1 MEVFLK
7 NIKLR
12 SLLIGALSIV
22 MAASLA
28 SPAKAAKNGTVF
40 LYETNPLSGF
50 NSSVVGYNLVTNSTV
65 GYLRSSGFGY
75 YDNKR
80 NWIQNT
86 TFGTYRVVSNKANDF
101 RVQYTVKPGRV
112 WSDGTPITGIDLLLT
127 HVRLSR
133 EYAKA
138 AGLGDWAAKDTMAFN
153 DAGLS
158 SSTYS
163 QFNAGDPI
171 VSGDEMSVTV
181 RYKQRFPDWWLGGLS
196 PSPVHAYMHMVE
208 DKTTL
213 QNIAANEAARDRFYT
228 AYKNKNTAVLREIGK
243 IWSTAY
249 NIADVN
255 ASTTN
260 PLLWVTNGGFNVVS
274 AIKGQSVTL
283 KANPRYNSG
292 PAMSGD
298 IENIVMKF
306 VSDGNP
312 AIQALA
318 NGEISIYAGQQTADG
333 VAALRKLK
341 GITTV
346 GGEGGAYE
354 HVDLRSG
361 PYYSG
366 GTPYNGLF
374 SGNGAQATNLRKAFL
389 LCIPRQEI
397 VTKLVA
403 PVNPD
408 IPVLRSVTVPT
419 HVDPLYP
426 RVIGANG
433 SAYYVGEQEALN
445 KRGLALVQRYY
456 PNALRNP
463 VKVNFLVPGNNPR
476 RAAMALLIKANAAK
490 CGFDVVNDVQV
501 NWSPLLR
508 DSKYDATFFA
518 WAATSTAQGSIRAN
532 WRSDGSN
539 NYSGA
544 LGGSGLDAALD
555 DVFSRPMSSTVLA
568 ASFIKIERTLFGNAY
583 TLPIFQHPA
592 VMAYD
597 SDLKNV
603 KLSALSPTTAWNYW
617 EWKY

>member
-1 MEVFLK
+1 MK
-7 NIKLR
+7 NVKMR

-22 MAASLA
+22 LAASLA
-28 SPAKAAKNGTVF
+28 SPAKAAKNGTVN

-50 NSSVVGYNLVTNSTV
+50 NSAVVGFNLVTNSTI

-86 TFGTYRVVSNKANDF
+86 TFGSYKVVSNKATDF
-101 RVQYTVKPGRV
+101 RVQYTVAPGRV

-127 HVRLSR
+127 HVILSR

-138 AGLGDWAAKDTMAFN
+138 AGLGDWAAKEVMAFN
-153 DAGLS
+153 SAGIS
-158 SSTYS
+158 SSSYS
-163 QFNAGDPI
+163 QFVAGDPI
-171 VSGDEMSVTV
+171 VSSDEMSVTV
-181 RYKQRFPDWWLGGLS
+181 RYKQKFPDWWLSGLS
-196 PSPVHAYMHMVE
+196 PYPVHAWVQMSE
-208 DKTTL
+208 GKTSL
-213 QNIAANEAARDRFYT
+213 QSASANESAKERFYA
-228 AYKNKNTAVLREIGK
+228 AYKSKGTALLKEIGK
-243 IWSTAY
+243 IWSTGF
-249 NIADVN
+249 NITDVN
-255 ASTTN
+255 AATTN

-292 PAMSGD
+292 PKMSGD

-312 AIQALA
+312 AIQALE

-333 VAALRKLK
+333 VAALKKLK

-374 SGNGAQATNLRKAFL
+374 SGNGVKATDLRKAFL
-389 LCIPRQEI
+389 LCVPRQEI
-397 VTKLVA
+397 VTKLIT

-419 HVDPLYP
+419 HVDPIYP
-426 RVIGANG
+426 KVIGANG
-433 SAYYVGEQEALN
+433 SAYYIGAQDALN
-445 KRGLALVQRYY
+445 KRGLALVQKHF
-456 PNALRNP
+456 PNALKNP

-476 RAAMALLIKANAAK
+476 RAAQALLLKANAAK
-490 CGFDVVNDVQV
+490 CGFDVQNDVQV

-518 WAATSTAQGSIRAN
+518 WAATTTAQGTIRAN

-544 LGGSGLDAALD
+544 VGGSSLDANLD
-555 DVFSRPMSSTVLA
+555 DVFSRPMSSTVLG
-568 ASFIKIERTLFGNAY
+568 ASFIKIERTIFGNAY
-583 TLPIFQHPA
+583 TLPLYQHPA
-592 VMAYD
+592 VLAYD
-597 SDLKNV
+597 SDIKNV
-603 KLSALSPTTAWNYW
+603 KLSALSPTTSWNYW
-617 EWKY
+617 EWRY

>member
-1 MEVFLK
+1 MK
-7 NIKLR
+7 NVKMR

-22 MAASLA
+22 LAASLA
-28 SPAKAAKNGTVF
+28 SPAKAAKNGTVN

-50 NSSVVGYNLVTNSTV
+50 NGAVTGFNLVTNTTI

-86 TFGTYRVVSNKANDF
+86 TFGSYKVVSNKATDF
-101 RVQYTVKPGRV
+101 RVQYTVAPGRV

-127 HVRLSR
+127 HVILSR

-138 AGLGDWAAKDTMAFN
+138 AGLGDWAAKDVMAFN
-153 DAGLS
+153 AAGLS

-163 QFNAGDPI
+163 LFNAGDPI
-171 VSGDEMSVTV
+171 VSSDEMSVTV
-181 RYKQRFPDWWLGGLS
+181 RYKQKFPDWWLGGLS
-196 PSPVHAYMHMVE
+196 PYPVHAWVQMSE
-208 DKTTL
+208 GKTSL
-213 QNIAANEAARDRFYT
+213 QSASANEAAKERFYA
-228 AYKNKNTAVLREIGK
+228 AYKSKNTALLKEIGK
-243 IWSTAY
+243 IWSTGF
-249 NIADVN
+249 NITDVN

-260 PLLWVTNGGFNVVS
+260 PLLWVTNGGFNTVS

-292 PAMSGD
+292 PKMSGD

-312 AIQALA
+312 AIQALE

-333 VAALRKLK
+333 VAALKK
-341 GITTV
+341 IKSVTTV

-354 HVDLRSG
+354 HVDLRTG

-374 SGNGAQATNLRKAFL
+374 SGNGTKATDLRKAFL
-389 LCIPRQEI
+389 LCVPRQEI
-397 VTKLVA
+397 VTKLVE

-426 RVIGANG
+426 KVIGANG
-433 SAYYVGEQEALN
+433 SAYYVGAQDALN
-445 KRGLALVQRYY
+445 KRGLALVQKHF
-456 PNALRNP
+456 PNALKSP

-476 RAAMALLIKANAAK
+476 RAGQALLIKANAAK

-508 DSKYDATFFA
+508 ESKYDATFFA
-518 WAATSTAQGSIRAN
+518 WAANSTAQGSIRAN

-544 LGGSGLDAALD
+544 VGGSSLDANLD
-555 DVFSRPMSSTVLA
+555 DVFSRPMSSTVLG
-568 ASFIKIERTLFGNAY
+568 ASFIKIERTIFGNAY
-583 TLPIFQHPA
+583 TLPLFQHPA
-592 VMAYD
+592 VLAYD
-597 SDLKNV
+597 SDIKNV

>member
-1 MEVFLK
+1 MK
-7 NIKLR
+7 NVKMR

-22 MAASLA
+22 LAASLA
-28 SPAKAAKNGTVF
+28 SPAKAAKNGTVN

-50 NSSVVGYNLVTNSTV
+50 NSAVVGFNLVTNSTI

-86 TFGTYRVVSNKANDF
+86 TFGSYKVVSNKATDF
-101 RVQYTVKPGRV
+101 RVQYTVAPGRV

-127 HVRLSR
+127 HVILSR

-138 AGLGDWAAKDTMAFN
+138 AGLGDWAAKDVMAFN
-153 DAGLS
+153 SAGIS
-158 SSTYS
+158 SSSYS
-163 QFNAGDPI
+163 QFVAGDPI
-171 VSGDEMSVTV
+171 VSSDEMSVTV
-181 RYKQRFPDWWLGGLS
+181 RYKQKFPDWWLSGLS
-196 PSPVHAYMHMVE
+196 PYPVHAWVHMSE
-208 DKTTL
+208 GKTSL
-213 QNIAANEAARDRFYT
+213 QSASANESAKERFYA
-228 AYKNKNTAVLREIGK
+228 AYKSKGTALLKEIGK
-243 IWSTAY
+243 IWSTGF
-249 NIADVN
+249 NITDVN
-255 ASTTN
+255 AATTN

-292 PAMSGD
+292 PKMSGD

-312 AIQALA
+312 AIQALE

-333 VAALRKLK
+333 VAALKKLK

-354 HVDLRSG
+354 HVDLRTG

-374 SGNGAQATNLRKAFL
+374 SGNGVKATDLRKAFL
-389 LCIPRQEI
+389 LCVPRQEI
-397 VTKLVA
+397 VTKLIT

-419 HVDPLYP
+419 HVDPMYP
-426 RVIGANG
+426 KVIGANG
-433 SAYYVGEQEALN
+433 SAYYIGAQDALN
-445 KRGLALVQRYY
+445 KRGLALVQKHF
-456 PNALRNP
+456 PNALKNP

-476 RAAMALLIKANAAK
+476 RAAQALLIKANAAK
-490 CGFDVVNDVQV
+490 CGFDVQNDVQV

-518 WAATSTAQGSIRAN
+518 WAATTTAQGTIRAN

-544 LGGSGLDAALD
+544 VGGSSLDANLD
-555 DVFSRPMSSTVLA
+555 DVFSRPMSSTVLG
-568 ASFIKIERTLFGNAY
+568 ASFIKIERTIFGNAY

-592 VMAYD
+592 VLAYD
-597 SDLKNV
+597 SDIKNV
-603 KLSALSPTTAWNYW
+603 KLSALSPTTSWNYW
-617 EWKY
+617 EWRY